1 MYCSYHTTHP
11 ARVKCA
17 SCSRALCPACDH
29 RIKGHAYCQDCIVRG
44 VENLS
49 RHYQH
54 GSRYNAGEKPK
65 SNSHVA
71 ALCALLP
78 GMGAIYNRQNIKA
91 VVHFASIIGLLQ
103 LTHVR
108 VLSAVFALAAVL
120 FYVYSIIDAYRT
132 AQLISA
138 GESPEADEERF
149 KQALVKRAPVVG
161 VVLIVAGLLLVVQLV
176 RPLSF
181 ITYARL
187 LPVALI
193 LFGGYLLTRYFKRK
207 RNQDAARDYSAKP
220 PYPLIPGPVDDE
232 TANKVRPLWRH
243 RGNK

>member
-1 MYCSYHTTHP
+1 MHCSYHTTHP
-11 ARVKCA
+11 ARVNCA
-17 SCSRALCPACDH
+17 SCARALCPACDH
-29 RIKGHAYCQDCIVRG
+29 RVKGHPYCQDCIVRG

-49 RHYQH
+49 RHYQP
-54 GSRYNAGEKPK
+54 SNRYQAGEKPRGH
-65 SNSHVA
+65 SHVA

-91 VVHFASIIGLLQ
+91 VVHFAAIIGLLQ

-108 VLSAVFALAAVL
+108 VLSAVFALGAVL

-132 AQLISA
+132 AQLILA

-149 KQALVKRAPVVG
+149 KQTLVKRAPVVG

-207 RNQDAARDYSAKP
+207 RNLDHARDYTTRP
-220 PYPLIPGPVDDE
+220 PYPLIPESVDDQS
-232 TANKVRPLWRH
+232 TNKVRSLWRH
-243 RGNK
+243 RGNR

>member
-11 ARVKCA
+11 ARVQCA
-17 SCSRALCPACDH
+17 SCSRPLCPACDH
-29 RIKGHAYCQDCIVRG
+29 RIKGYAYCQDCIVRG

-54 GSRYNAGEKPK
+54 SEKPK
-65 SNSHVA
+65 SNTRVA

-78 GMGAIYNRQNIKA
+78 GMGAVYNRQNIKA
-91 VVHFASIIGLLQ
+91 VVHFVAIIGLLQ

-108 VLSAVFALAAVL
+108 VLSAVFALGAVL
-120 FYVYSIIDAYRT
+120 FYIYSIIDAYRT
-132 AQLISA
+132 AQLIAA

-149 KQALVKRAPVVG
+149 KQTLVKRAPVVG
-161 VVLIVAGLLLVVQLV
+161 VVLIVAGLLLVLQLV

-193 LFGGYLLTRYFKRK
+193 IFGGYLLTRYFKRK
-207 RNQDAARDYSAKP
+207 RNEDHARDYAARP
-220 PYPLIPGPVDDE
+220 PYPLIPGSVDDQPSG
-232 TANKVRPLWRH
+232 KVRQLWRH
-243 RGNK
+243 RGNR